1 MTSLTKIIAT
11 RFQNTKD
18 FDEVDFKSAG
28 TTTCSTR
35 AELLK

>member
-1 MTSLTKIIAT
+1 MTSLVKIVAT
-11 RFQNTKD
+11 RFQNIKD

-35 AELLK
+35 AESLK